1 MRKIAYQTPLSA
13 FFVLVSAVYA
23 LMIMHKNDNA
33 MVNTVTQKQ
42 RCTEEVCDWW
52 GAPCVNALRTTR
64 RVDQLPAA
72 AGLCFAYAHSNM
84 HREKCQLT
92 ILLFNTSS
100 KQTNKTFPDWLWRVP
115 SKRTTKRKK
124 KRTAR
129 TPLENKIRYNK
140 LRSCASVC
148 EQLDKQLGNL
158 IFYLLQGCWLV
169 QFLHLTTLCIIDV

>member
-1 MRKIAYQTPLSA
+1 MHTSQTGSVFSEQSWRLIWNIDLNMRKIAYQTPLSA

-84 HREKCQLT
+84 HRQKCQLT

-124 KRTAR
+124 NAQPEHPWKTKSDIISWEVV
-129 TPLENKIRYNK
+129 PLFVSSWTN
-140 LRSCASVC
+140 S
-148 EQLDKQLGNL
+148 
-158 IFYLLQGCWLV
+158 
-169 QFLHLTTLCIIDV
+169 